1 MKQINSVKL
10 AMNKDAKVIMLA
22 DIEMGDSTDIDSLF
36 LCYFTILTP
45 PLRLSVLTSGNLVQK
60 LSVIMNVEEKNLL
73 NLLETNPL
81 EYSKYVQQYTNQ
93 LISEADEQNRILLDS
108 EENAK
113 QARMLITAILD
124 AGYYLQKTK
133 FTFADGTVQ
142 EQEQKI
148 SIDGMK
154 PTFKAMLDI
163 CKEWKNV
170 VVEQ

>member
-81 EYSKYVQQYTNQ
+81 N
-93 LISEADEQNRILLDS
+93 ILNMFS
-108 EENAK
+108 N
-113 QARMLITAILD
+113 IPI
-124 AGYYLQKTK
+124 
-133 FTFADGTVQ
+133 
-142 EQEQKI
+142 
-148 SIDGMK
+148 
-154 PTFKAMLDI
+154 
-163 CKEWKNV
+163 N
-170 VVEQ
+170 